1 MPPPG
6 LKGNVCEPI
15 RCGQPGDPVVSFLEP
30 CVHGT
35 VNIEAFHFLATK
47 LEVLYALK
55 GLGLSTLKS
64 LGHSRPF
71 PACLGGLAYALP
83 LLSKSAGASGALRR
97 SGASGGT

>member
-1 MPPPG
+1 
-6 LKGNVCEPI
+6 
-15 RCGQPGDPVVSFLEP
+15 
-30 CVHGT
+30 
-35 VNIEAFHFLATK
+35 
-47 LEVLYALK
+47 
-55 GLGLSTLKS
+55 